1 MNENISPEEKLLRL
15 IRNQPKTQNQ
25 VFQNNPLSPTAE
37 NSVSKIPSV
46 NSSRRSLPFPVVRK
60 VIWFCFILSC
70 LYLIS
75 SFALPFKPPRQWFG
89 LQHNQSHKF
98 SGTGKIDISETES
111 ATKAEARRPALAIKP
126 YDFYLG
132 VVKNRQIFGG
142 AAGQNQQTRVSG
154 ASLNLIKDLSLI
166 GIISG
171 DNPQAV
177 IENKKTQKT
186 YYLNK
191 GQFLDDF
198 LVEDIQG
205 GKVILN
211 LNNQRFELFL

>member
-25 VFQNNPLSPTAE
+25 DARDHSFLPAAQNPPSTI
-37 NSVSKIPSV
+37 SSV
-46 NSSRRSLPFPVVRK
+46 NLAKKALPFSLMRK

-70 LYLIS
+70 LYLIF
-75 SFALPFKPPRQWFG
+75 SFALPYKNPGADR
-89 LQHNQSHKF
+89 
-98 SGTGKIDISETES
+98 IDISETES

-142 AAGQNQQTRVSG
+142 LAEQNQQTRVSG

-198 LVEDIQG
+198 LVEDIQS